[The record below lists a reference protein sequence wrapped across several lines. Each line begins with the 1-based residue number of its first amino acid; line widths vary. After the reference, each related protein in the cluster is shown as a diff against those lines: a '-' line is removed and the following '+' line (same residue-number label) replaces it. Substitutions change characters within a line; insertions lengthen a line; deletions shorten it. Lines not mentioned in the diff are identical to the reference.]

1 MRSCTNGLHSRL
13 VDTGGS
19 LRESSPFRSL
29 VARDRTREGQLFSF
43 PVPRARVFFRA
54 SYHDIPQ
61 IVGFHAGCRE
71 DPTLDSQP
79 VGLGPRSAPTP

>member
-19 LRESSPFRSL
+19 LRARSPFRSL
-29 VARDRTREGQLFSF
+29 VTRERTREGLS
-43 PVPRARVFFRA
+43 PPHARVSFRA
-54 SYHDIPQ
+54 TYHDIPQ
-61 IVGFHAGCRE
+61 IVGFHAGCGE

-79 VGLGPRSAPTP
+79 VGLGPSPALTP